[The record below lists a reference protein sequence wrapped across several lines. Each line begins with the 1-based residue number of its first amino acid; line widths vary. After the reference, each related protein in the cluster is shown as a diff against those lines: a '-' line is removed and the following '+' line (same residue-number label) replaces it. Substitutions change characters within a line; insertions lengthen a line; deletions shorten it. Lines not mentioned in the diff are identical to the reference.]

1 MGDQA
6 LNGELLAG
14 PGRKKEPNNRMLLSD
29 VAARTTFGNG
39 ATTIRELFQIRIRPQ
54 SMGPRGLALRTAR
67 GAGIQSADDVR
78 SICGLDSVQ

>member
-1 MGDQA
+1 MADQE

-14 PGRKKEPNNRMLLSD
+14 PGRKNKPNNRMLLSD
-29 VAARTTFGNG
+29 LASGATLGNG
-39 ATTIRELFQIRIRPQ
+39 PKAIRELFQIRIRPQ